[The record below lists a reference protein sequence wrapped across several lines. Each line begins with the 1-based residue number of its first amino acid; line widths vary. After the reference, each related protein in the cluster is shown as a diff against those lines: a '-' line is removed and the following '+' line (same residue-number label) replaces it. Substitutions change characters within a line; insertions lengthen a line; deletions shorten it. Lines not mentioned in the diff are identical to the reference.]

1 MHLIPIST
9 FRLMVP
15 VALVFGLTIAIAGF
29 AMQRKKKA
37 GIPPPY
43 PERVVLIV
51 VLLAGCLLV
60 AMGS

>member
-1 MHLIPIST
+1 
-9 FRLMVP
+9 MVP

-51 VLLAGCLLV
+51 VLIAGCLLV